1 MEQLPVVDWD
11 AAVTAGAMVLPAGP
25 QLSPDEIA
33 ELVADLRRAAAEAT
47 EHAVAVT
54 QLPTPAEA
62 RVLVVDRASW
72 LKACTQSASALLSGV
87 SGEPEVAESSWERAR
102 AKALGGQAG
111 VVFAA
116 IATRILGQFD
126 PFYEPNRLLL
136 VAPNVVGVERELAAN
151 PRDFRLWVCL
161 HEETHR
167 LQFGQAPW
175 LREHLIGLI
184 RELLDGD
191 ELKYGWRTNDESG
204 RRSIIGSPEQRAAFD
219 AATAVISLLEGY
231 ADVMMDR
238 VGTEVVP
245 TYAQIRAAFERRR
258 SGGGWFSWA
267 QKLFGFD
274 LKYAQYRDG
283 AAFCRA
289 VIDSADVA
297 SLNQAFSAPGMLP
310 SLDELRDPQRW
321 LHRL

>member
-1 MEQLPVVDWD
+1 MQQIPAVDWD

-25 QLSPDEIA
+25 QLSPDEID
-33 ELVADLRRAAAEAT
+33 ELVADLRRAADEAT

-54 QLPTPAEA
+54 QLATAAEA
-62 RVLVVDRASW
+62 KVLVVDRASW
-72 LKACTQSASALLSGV
+72 LKACTQSASALLGGV
-87 SGEPEVAESSWERAR
+87 GGEAPLAETTWERAR

-161 HEETHR
+161 HEQTHR

-184 RELLDGD
+184 GELLDGD
-191 ELKYGWRTNDESG
+191 ELKYGWRTADDSG

-219 AATAVISLLEGY
+219 SATAVMSLLEGY

-238 VGTEVVP
+238 VGSEVVP
-245 TYAQIRAAFERRR
+245 TYAEIRAAFERRR
-258 SGGGWFSWA
+258 SGGGWFSWV

-274 LKYAQYRDG
+274 LKYAQYREG

-289 VIDSADVA
+289 VIEAADVPT
-297 SLNQAFSAPGMLP
+297 LNQAFSAPGMLP
-310 SLDELRDPQRW
+310 SLGELDDPQRW